1 MPQITPVF
9 RVLSITLFFGAFNS
23 VQNSVIARK
32 MQFKKLFFSSL
43 GAIMVSGILGI
54 IMAYLGFGVWALV
67 IQTISNQLL
76 ITVILWF
83 TVHWRPRFIFDFK
96 RVKILFSYGWK
107 LLVSSLIDA
116 LYNEANSLIIGKLYN
131 PSVLGFYTRGKQF
144 PSLIV
149 TNINGS
155 IQSVML
161 PALASQQDN
170 RQKVKD
176 MVRRSIVTSSFFVFP
191 LMFGLAAVAEPLVKL
206 LLTEKWLPAVPFLQI
221 FCLSYALWPIHI
233 ANLQAINALG
243 RSDVF

>member
-1 MPQITPVF
+1 
-9 RVLSITLFFGAFNS
+9 
-23 VQNSVIARK
+23 
-32 MQFKKLFFSSL
+32 
-43 GAIMVSGILGI
+43 MVSGILGI

-161 PALASQQDN
+161 PALASQQIIGKK
-170 RQKVKD
+170 RYGIC
-176 MVRRSIVTSSFFVFP
+176 SILVHFVFP
-191 LMFGLAAVAEPLVKL
+191 LNVGLAAVAEPLVKL
-206 LLTEKWLPAVPFLQI
+206 LLTEVLFITSSSILQI
-221 FCLSYALWPIHI
+221 LFKL
-233 ANLQAINALG
+233 
-243 RSDVF
+243 